1 MDAEPEVAGGALRR
15 PRRWRFESLPTG
27 AKLFLILTAALMPLA
42 LVALLAALQSNRIAD
57 AETRARLRVATS
69 ESARALGIELIGDMT
84 ALRVALHALDEDPE
98 DAPSCARVQG
108 VFADQLASG
117 ARFAII
123 GPAGVLCSSLRRPM
137 ARILYP
143 VSAGPIS
150 ATIDP
155 GKGLALGLTAPSGRL
170 HAVADFSGEALAQ
183 VARPSGFLP
192 AYASVLMRG
201 NDRLPLEGLAGLGP
215 LDRTESLAVPVGID
229 NLSFEMTV
237 RSAPITSPLI
247 VAMLLPVLMWVAAA
261 VIGWFVVDALLIRPL
276 RALRR
281 AVAAYRPGEVITPPV
296 ETTAQEIRELGD
308 TFRAIS
314 QTVVAHEAGLAEGL
328 VRQTK
333 LTREVHHRVK
343 NNLQVI
349 SSLINFHA
357 RGAHGGEARAAYAA
371 IQRRVDALAVVHRNH
386 FAELEETRGLQ
397 LRTMVSDLASNIRAT
412 APEDTHLAITLDID
426 SYLANQDMAIAI
438 AFLLTELIE
447 LAMMVQPDAVLRLS
461 LRPSAEPARALLR
474 VSSPALIDG
483 DRLRALLADR
493 YGRVIEGLARQLRS
507 KLHYEPLTGAYEIL
521 VSVTGRD

>member
-1 MDAEPEVAGGALRR
+1 MAAEPEPQH
-15 PRRWRFESLPTG
+15 PRRWRFASLPTG

-42 LVALLAALQSNRIAD
+42 LIALLAAMQSNRIAD
-57 AETRARLRVATS
+57 AETRARLRVAAS
-69 ESARALGIELIGDMT
+69 ESARALGIELVGDMT
-84 ALRVALHALDEDPE
+84 AIRVALNALDQDPE

-117 ARFAII
+117 ARFAIV
-123 GPAGVLCSSLRRPM
+123 GGNGQPLCSSMRRPDL
-137 ARILYP
+137 RIVYP
-143 VSAGPIS
+143 PSDGPIS
-150 ATIDP
+150 AAIDP
-155 GKGLALGLTAPSGRL
+155 ARGLALGLTAPSGRL
-170 HAVADFSGEALAQ
+170 HAVAQFGGDALAQ
-183 VARPSGFLP
+183 IARPSGFLP
-192 AYASVLMRG
+192 AYSSVLTRG

-215 LDRTESLAVPVGID
+215 LDRTESLSVPVGVD

-276 RALRR
+276 RTLRR
-281 AVAAYRPGEVITPPV
+281 EVAAYRPGEVITPPADAA
-296 ETTAQEIRELGD
+296 AQEIRELGD

-349 SSLINFHA
+349 SSLINLHA
-357 RGAHGGEARAAYAA
+357 RGAHSGEARGAYAS
-371 IQRRVDALAVVHRNH
+371 IQRRVDALSVVHRNH

-412 APEDTHLAITLDID
+412 APEDTHLTITLDID
-426 SYLANQDMAIAI
+426 GYLANQDMAIAM
-438 AFLLTELIE
+438 AFLLTEMIE
-447 LAMMVQPDAVLRLS
+447 LAMMVQADAALRVS
-461 LRPSAEPARALLR
+461 LRPAPDGTEGRALLR
-474 VSSPALIDG
+474 VSSPALVDG
-483 DRLRALLADR
+483 DRLRDLLAER

-507 KLHYEPLTGAYEIL
+507 KLHYEPLSGAYEIL
-521 VSVTGRD
+521 VSVTGRG